1 MRRIKDFAF
10 CDLNFDFSLEHM
22 LRIAGINVP
31 DDKRIEISLT
41 YVYGIGLSSA
51 AKILDELEISK
62 LKKTKDLSEEEQKKI
77 RDYIEKKVRVEGE
90 LKHLIRSNIKRL
102 KEIGCYRGTR
112 HQKGLP
118 ARGQRT
124 KTNTRTV
131 RGNVRRTMGSGRVKT
146 EKT

>member
-1 MRRIKDFAF
+1 
-10 CDLNFDFSLEHM
+10 M
-22 LRIAGINVP
+22 LRIAGVNVP
-31 DDKRIEISLT
+31 DEKRIEISLT
-41 YVYGIGLSSA
+41 YVYGIGLTTSG
-51 AKILDELEISK
+51 KILDELKISK
-62 LKKTKDLSEEEQKKI
+62 AVRTKDLSEDDQKKI
-77 RDYIEKKVRVEGE
+77 RDFVEKKMQVEGE
-90 LKHLIRSNIKRL
+90 LKHVVRTNIKRL

-124 KTNTRTV
+124 KTNSRTV

>member
-1 MRRIKDFAF
+1 
-10 CDLNFDFSLEHM
+10 M
-22 LRIAGINVP
+22 LRIAGINIP

-41 YVYGIGLSSA
+41 YVYGIGRSSA
-51 AKILDELEISK
+51 SKILDELSISK
-62 LKKTKDLSEEEQKKI
+62 LKRTKDLSEDEQKQI
-77 RDYIEKKVRVEGE
+77 REYIEKKVRVEGE
-90 LKHLIRSNIKRL
+90 LKHIVRSNIKRL
-102 KEIGCYRGTR
+102 KEIGSYRGIR

-124 KTNTRTV
+124 KTNNRTV